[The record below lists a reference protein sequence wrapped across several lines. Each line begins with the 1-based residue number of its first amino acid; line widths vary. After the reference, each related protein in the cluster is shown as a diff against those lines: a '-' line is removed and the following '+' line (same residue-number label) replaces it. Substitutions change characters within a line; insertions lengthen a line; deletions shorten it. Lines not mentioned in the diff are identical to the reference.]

1 MVAAYKL
8 TDIDT
13 NEVYEGTA
21 NYLATQLRMSPSTIQ
36 KGYKDG
42 RIIYN
47 KYKVELSDKPVK
59 RAKKVASDGVLAE
72 WDEFTGAVR
81 ATYGKKKEV

>member
-1 MVAAYKL
+1 MLVSYKL
-8 TDIDT
+8 TDIET
-13 NEVYEGTA
+13 GEVYEGTA
-21 NYLATQLRMSPSTIQ
+21 NYLATQLRMATSTIR

-47 KYKVELSDKPVK
+47 KYKIELSDKPVK

-81 ATYGKKKEV
+81 AVYGRKNNK